1 MDSYSITQGEGKFM
15 SENFVGEPMPM
26 SAERNSFLQQHGAK
40 LLALLF
46 WGSLVGGY
54 YIYANLN
61 NLTLADSLQLL
72 VDFLTGSLLGPVFYM
87 VIYALRPLLFFPATI
102 LTLLGGFLFGPIG
115 ILWTVV
121 GSNASALV
129 AYTVGRYFG
138 QGVLES
144 EDETT
149 VIQKYTQ
156 RMRQNSFE
164 TVLIMRLLFLPY
176 DLVNYVA
183 GFLKIKWQP
192 FILATAIG
200 SIPGTISFVLL
211 GGSFGTL
218 DELVSGEVNVNP
230 TTLILSVLL
239 ILVSI
244 GLSRFIKRRE
254 AVVSEQY

>member
-1 MDSYSITQGEGKFM
+1 M
-15 SENFVGEPMPM
+15 SENIVGDTQAM
-26 SAERNSFLQQHGAK
+26 AEEQSSFLQQHGTK

-46 WGSLVGGY
+46 WTVLVGGY
-54 YIYANLN
+54 YLYANAN
-61 NLTLADSLQLL
+61 NLTLADSLQLI
-72 VDFLTGSLLGPVFYM
+72 VDFLTASLLGPVFYI
-87 VIYALRPLLFFPATI
+87 VIYALRPLIFFPATV

-115 ILWTVV
+115 ILWTII

-138 QGVLES
+138 SGVLEG
-144 EDETT
+144 EEETN

-176 DLVNYVA
+176 DLVNYAA

-211 GGSFGTL
+211 AGSFGTL
-218 DELVSGEVNVNP
+218 DELVAGDFQVNP
-230 TTLILSVLL
+230 LTLIFSLAL

-254 AVVSEQY
+254 ASEN

>member
-1 MDSYSITQGEGKFM
+1 MNDNILGKSKAM
-15 SENFVGEPMPM
+15 APEQK
-26 SAERNSFLQQHGAK
+26 SFLQKHGTK

-46 WGSLVGGY
+46 WAALVGGY
-54 YIYANLN
+54 YFYANAN

-72 VDFLTGSLLGPVFYM
+72 VDLMTASLLGPVFYM

-115 ILWTVV
+115 ILWTIL

-138 QGVLES
+138 QGILDS
-144 EDETT
+144 EEETT
-149 VIQKYTQ
+149 VIQQYTQ

-164 TVLIMRLLFLPY
+164 TVLIMRLLFCRN
-176 DLVNYVA
+176 DLVNYAA
-183 GFLKIKWQP
+183 GFLKIRWQP

-218 DELVSGEVNVNP
+218 DELVSGDVNVNP
-230 TTLILSVLL
+230 VTLILSVVL

-254 AVVSEQY
+254 AAA

>member
-1 MDSYSITQGEGKFM
+1 M
-15 SENFVGEPMPM
+15 SENLAGEAHGM
-26 SAERNSFLQQHGAK
+26 AVKQNSFWQQHGTK

-46 WGSLVGGY
+46 WGVVVGGY
-54 YIYANLN
+54 YLYANAN

-72 VDFLTGSLLGPVFYM
+72 VNLMTASLLGPVFYM
-87 VIYALRPLLFFPATI
+87 AIYALRPLLFFPATI

-115 ILWTVV
+115 ILWTII

-138 QGVLES
+138 QGILDGE
-144 EDETT
+144 EETT

-176 DLVNYVA
+176 DLVNYAA
-183 GFLKIKWQP
+183 GFLKIRWQP

-211 GGSFGTL
+211 GSSFGTL
-218 DELVSGEVNVNP
+218 DALVSGEVNVNP
-230 TTLILSVLL
+230 VTLILSVLL

-254 AVVSEQY
+254 ASEN

>member
-1 MDSYSITQGEGKFM
+1 M
-15 SENFVGEPMPM
+15 
-26 SAERNSFLQQHGAK
+26 
-40 LLALLF
+40 
-46 WGSLVGGY
+46 
-54 YIYANLN
+54 
-61 NLTLADSLQLL
+61 
-72 VDFLTGSLLGPVFYM
+72 
-87 VIYALRPLLFFPATI
+87 IYALRPLIFFPATV

-115 ILWTVV
+115 ILWTII
-121 GSNASALV
+121 GSNASAMV

-138 QGVLES
+138 TGVLDDDADTS
-144 EDETT
+144 

-176 DLVNYVA
+176 DLVNYAA

-211 GGSFGTL
+211 AGSFGTL
-218 DELVSGEVNVNP
+218 DELVAGDFQVNP
-230 TTLILSVLL
+230 LTLVFSVAL

-254 AVVSEQY
+254 ATS

>member
-1 MDSYSITQGEGKFM
+1 M
-15 SENFVGEPMPM
+15 SENILGETKAMA
-26 SAERNSFLQQHGAK
+26 AERNTFLQQHGTK

-46 WGSLVGGY
+46 WGVLVGGY
-54 YIYANLN
+54 YVYANAN

-72 VDFLTGSLLGPVFYM
+72 VDFLTASLLGPVFYM

-115 ILWTVV
+115 ILWTVI

-138 QGVLES
+138 QGVLDSEEES
-144 EDETT
+144 TA
-149 VIQKYTQ
+149 IQKYTQ

-176 DLVNYVA
+176 DLVNYAA

-200 SIPGTISFVLL
+200 SVPGTISFVLL

-218 DELVSGEVNVNP
+218 DALVAGEVQVNP
-230 TTLILSVLL
+230 LTLILSIVL

-254 AVVSEQY
+254 ASVSEK

>member
-1 MDSYSITQGEGKFM
+1 MRETAIGEK
-15 SENFVGEPMPM
+15 NAM
-26 SAERNSFLQQHGAK
+26 SATQKSFLKQHGIK

-46 WGSLVGGY
+46 WGVLVGGY
-54 YIYANLN
+54 YIYANAN
-61 NLTLADSLQLL
+61 NLTLADSLQLI
-72 VDFLTGSLLGPVFYM
+72 VTFLTASLLGPLFYM
-87 VIYALRPLLFFPATI
+87 VIYALRPLIFFPATI

-115 ILWTVV
+115 ILWTVI

-138 QGVLES
+138 TGVLDGEEGTS
-144 EDETT
+144 
-149 VIQKYTQ
+149 VIQNYTQ

-176 DLVNYVA
+176 DLVNYAA

-211 GGSFGTL
+211 AGSFGTL
-218 DELVSGEVNVNP
+218 DELLAGDFQVNP
-230 TTLILSVLL
+230 LTLVFSVAL

-254 AVVSEQY
+254 TAK

>member
-1 MDSYSITQGEGKFM
+1 MRENVLAE
-15 SENFVGEPMPM
+15 SETG
-26 SAERNSFLQQHGAK
+26 SAATASFWQQHGSK
-40 LLALLF
+40 LVALLF
-46 WGSLVGGY
+46 WSIVVGGY
-54 YIYANLN
+54 YLYANAN
-61 NLTLADSLQLL
+61 DLTLADSLQLL
-72 VDFLTGSLLGPVFYM
+72 VDLLTGSLLGPVFYM

-115 ILWTVV
+115 ILWTVL
-121 GSNASALV
+121 GSNASAMV
-129 AYTVGRYFG
+129 AYGVGRYFG
-138 QGVLES
+138 QGVLDNE
-144 EDETT
+144 EETS

-176 DLVNYVA
+176 DLVNYAA

-230 TTLILSVLL
+230 VTLILSVVL
-239 ILVSI
+239 ILASI

-254 AVVSEQY
+254 ANESEK

>member
-1 MDSYSITQGEGKFM
+1 M
-15 SENFVGEPMPM
+15 SENIVGDTQAM
-26 SAERNSFLQQHGAK
+26 AEEQSSFLQQHGTK

-46 WGSLVGGY
+46 WTVLVGGY
-54 YIYANLN
+54 YLYANAN
-61 NLTLADSLQLL
+61 NLTLADSLQLI
-72 VDFLTGSLLGPVFYM
+72 VDFLTASLLGPVFYI
-87 VIYALRPLLFFPATI
+87 VIYALRPLIFFPATV

-115 ILWTVV
+115 ILWTII

-138 QGVLES
+138 TGVLEG
-144 EDETT
+144 EEETN

-176 DLVNYVA
+176 DLVNYAA

-211 GGSFGTL
+211 AGSFGTL
-218 DELVSGEVNVNP
+218 DELVAGDFQVNP
-230 TTLILSVLL
+230 LTLIFSVAL

-254 AVVSEQY
+254 ASEN

>member
-1 MDSYSITQGEGKFM
+1 M
-15 SENFVGEPMPM
+15 SENIVGDTQAM
-26 SAERNSFLQQHGAK
+26 AEEQSSFLQQHGTK

-46 WGSLVGGY
+46 WTVLVGGY
-54 YIYANLN
+54 YLYANAN
-61 NLTLADSLQLL
+61 NLTLADSLQLI
-72 VDFLTGSLLGPVFYM
+72 VDFLTASLLGPVFYI
-87 VIYALRPLLFFPATI
+87 VIYALRPLIFFPATV

-115 ILWTVV
+115 ILWTII

-138 QGVLES
+138 TGVLEG
-144 EDETT
+144 EEETN
-149 VIQKYTQ
+149 VIQKYTL

-176 DLVNYVA
+176 DLVNYAA

-211 GGSFGTL
+211 AGSCGTL
-218 DELVSGEVNVNP
+218 DELVAGDFQVNP
-230 TTLILSVLL
+230 LTLIFSVAL

-254 AVVSEQY
+254 ASEN

>member
-1 MDSYSITQGEGKFM
+1 M
-15 SENFVGEPMPM
+15 SENIVGDTQAM
-26 SAERNSFLQQHGAK
+26 AEEQSSFLQQHGTK

-46 WGSLVGGY
+46 WTVLVGGY
-54 YIYANLN
+54 YLYANAN
-61 NLTLADSLQLL
+61 NLTLADSLQLI
-72 VDFLTGSLLGPVFYM
+72 VDFLTASLLGPVFYI
-87 VIYALRPLLFFPATI
+87 VIYALRPLIFFPATV

-115 ILWTVV
+115 ILWTII

-138 QGVLES
+138 TGVLEG
-144 EDETT
+144 EEETN
-149 VIQKYTQ
+149 VIQKYTL

-176 DLVNYVA
+176 DLVNYAA

-211 GGSFGTL
+211 AGSFGTL
-218 DELVSGEVNVNP
+218 DELVAGDFQVNP
-230 TTLILSVLL
+230 LTLIFSLAL

-254 AVVSEQY
+254 ASEN

>member
-1 MDSYSITQGEGKFM
+1 M
-15 SENFVGEPMPM
+15 SENIVGDKQAM
-26 SAERNSFLQQHGAK
+26 AEEQSSFLQQHGTK

-46 WGSLVGGY
+46 WTVLVGGY
-54 YIYANLN
+54 YLYANAN
-61 NLTLADSLQLL
+61 NLTLADSLQLI
-72 VDFLTGSLLGPVFYM
+72 VDFLTASLLGPVFYI
-87 VIYALRPLLFFPATI
+87 VIYALRPLIFFPATV

-115 ILWTVV
+115 ILWTII

-138 QGVLES
+138 TGVLEG
-144 EDETT
+144 EEETN

-176 DLVNYVA
+176 DLVNYAA
-183 GFLKIKWQP
+183 GFLKIRWQP

-211 GGSFGTL
+211 AGSFGTL
-218 DELVSGEVNVNP
+218 DELVAGDFQVNP
-230 TTLILSVLL
+230 LTLIFSVAL

-254 AVVSEQY
+254 ASEN

>member
-1 MDSYSITQGEGKFM
+1 M
-15 SENFVGEPMPM
+15 SENILGETKAMA
-26 SAERNSFLQQHGAK
+26 AERNSFLQKHGTK
-40 LLALLF
+40 LLALFF
-46 WGSLVGGY
+46 WGALVGGY
-54 YIYANLN
+54 YLYANAN
-61 NLTLADSLQLL
+61 NLTLGDSLELI
-72 VDFLTGSLLGPVFYM
+72 VDFLTASLLGPLFYM

-115 ILWTVV
+115 ILWTIL

-138 QGVLES
+138 QGVLDS
-144 EDETT
+144 EEETT

-176 DLVNYVA
+176 DLVNYAA
-183 GFLKIKWQP
+183 GFLKIRWQP

-218 DELVSGEVNVNP
+218 AELVSGDVNVNP
-230 TTLILSVLL
+230 VTLALSVVL

-254 AVVSEQY
+254 AAA

>member
-1 MDSYSITQGEGKFM
+1 MNENVVGDTQAMRE
-15 SENFVGEPMPM
+15 EQ
-26 SAERNSFLQQHGAK
+26 NSFLQQHGTK

-46 WGSLVGGY
+46 WGVLVGGY
-54 YIYANLN
+54 YLYANAN
-61 NLTLADSLQLL
+61 DLTLADSLQLI
-72 VDFLTGSLLGPVFYM
+72 VDFLTASLLGPVFYM
-87 VIYALRPLLFFPATI
+87 VIYAIRPLIFFPATI

-115 ILWTVV
+115 IVWTII

-138 QGVLES
+138 TGVLEG
-144 EDETT
+144 EEETN
-149 VIQKYTQ
+149 VIQKYTK

-176 DLVNYVA
+176 DLVNYAA

-200 SIPGTISFVLL
+200 SIPGTISFVLF
-211 GGSFGTL
+211 GSSFGTL
-218 DELVSGEVNVNP
+218 DELVAGDVQVNP
-230 TTLILSVLL
+230 VTLALSIAL

-254 AVVSEQY
+254 AAA